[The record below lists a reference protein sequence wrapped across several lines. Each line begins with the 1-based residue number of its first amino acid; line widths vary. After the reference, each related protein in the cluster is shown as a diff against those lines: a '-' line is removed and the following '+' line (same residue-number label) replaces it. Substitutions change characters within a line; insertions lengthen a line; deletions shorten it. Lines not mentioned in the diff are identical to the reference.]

1 MSFKVCIFTYLTA
14 NGQGYLGNVII
25 DSKSCRR
32 NFNDFGIGEWSEFN
46 SLGAHI
52 RQTPSKMGPLSV
64 VSKRETEITLSWSEL
79 TGVAT
84 GNSDILSYNLYWDDN
99 TGVTSILL
107 V

>member
-1 MSFKVCIFTYLTA
+1 MENLTDA
-14 NGQGYLGNVII
+14 PYNLAFDQLV
-25 DSKSCRR
+25 SARVR
-32 NFNDFGIGEWSEFN
+32 AFNDFGIGEWSEFN

-79 TGVAT
+79 TGAAT